1 MVPRQASSKG
11 GTYLK
16 YSINPAK
23 KMKGNFIY
31 RSGRQLIEKV
41 L

>member
-23 KMKGNFIY
+23 KVKGISFIDLA
-31 RSGRQLIEKV
+31 GN
-41 L
+41 